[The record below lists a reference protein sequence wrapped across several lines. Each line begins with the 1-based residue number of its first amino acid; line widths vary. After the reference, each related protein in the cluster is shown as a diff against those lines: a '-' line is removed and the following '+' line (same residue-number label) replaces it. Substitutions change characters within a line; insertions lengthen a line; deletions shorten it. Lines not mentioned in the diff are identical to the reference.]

1 VIDAVRAGA
10 RPPLWSVH
18 ERSIETD
25 FNRGLWLRRE
35 RQEIRTVPEIKIDAH
50 RRTEFGKGA
59 ARRLRREAKV
69 PAVVYGHGADTQ
81 HIALPAHALML
92 ALKNSNA
99 LLSLEL
105 DGGTELVLPKSV
117 QRDPV
122 RYTIEH
128 VDLVAVKR
136 GEKVVVEIP
145 VQTEGKIAPGGLLE
159 HVNDTITVEAEATHI
174 PQSFTISIE
183 GLEVGDSIHAKDVS
197 LPDGVTL
204 TAEPDLVVVH
214 VLTAQQVA
222 EEEPVELDEEAEG
235 IAGVEGAEQPE
246 QPPED

>member
-1 VIDAVRAGA
+1 M
-10 RPPLWSVH
+10 
-18 ERSIETD
+18 
-25 FNRGLWLRRE
+25 
-35 RQEIRTVPEIKIDAH
+35 RTVPEIKIDAQ

-59 ARRLRREAKV
+59 ARRLRRDAKV

-81 HIALPAHALML
+81 HIALPAHELML

-145 VQTEGKIAPGGLLE
+145 VHTDGKIAPGGLLE

-197 LPDGVTL
+197 LPEGVTL

-222 EEEPVELDEEAEG
+222 EEEPVEVDEDAAEG
-235 IAGVEGAEQPE
+235 VAGAEGAEQPE
-246 QPPED
+246 QPAED